1 MLKQINKV
9 KISIEEG
16 VDERKQMFK
25 FLNLIPL
32 SVVTVLLYGGSLFAQ
47 TLPESNPTDNQDNI
61 APQPVSPSAN
71 PLLFP
76 TAPGEVNVEEV
87 TPISLEKALEI
98 GLRNNKALQTAREEL
113 EKTRAQ
119 LREAQAALFPNID
132 FTTQLEYGSS
142 AAIALQ
148 NIRAGIANDNF
159 NDISTDTSEISGT
172 IELTYDIFDG
182 GNRGA
187 TIRRERTNLN
197 SSQLNVETVL
207 EDTRFNIVKDYYD
220 LQNADAQVAIAQGAV
235 EDANQSLRDAQLR
248 EQAGLGTRFDVLQA
262 EVDLA
267 NASQDLTKA
276 IADQRRAR
284 RKLAETLSLGQTAEL
299 SAGDQIKQV
308 GEWPYTLDDSI
319 VLAFKNR
326 AELESLLLDREIA
339 TADKQIALSE
349 MYPTLTFF
357 ANYNFLDDDL
367 GDNIS
372 VEDGQAVGGRLRW
385 RLFDGG
391 RSLARARQADQDLA
405 IAETRFAQQRNEIR
419 FQVETAYYDL
429 ISNKDNI
436 GTAQTG
442 VVTAEERLRLA
453 RLRFQAGVGTQTE
466 VIDAQRDLTRARG
479 NLLQAVIGY
488 NQSLN
493 SLERAVSNLPD
504 NLLFKLP

>member
-1 MLKQINKV
+1 MLKLINKV

-16 VDERKQMFK
+16 VDEWKQMFK

-32 SVVTVLLYGGSLFAQ
+32 SVVTVLVYGSSVIAQ
-47 TLPESNPTDNQDNI
+47 TWPEDNEDNTLET
-61 APQPVSPSAN
+61 VSPSAN

-76 TAPGEVNVEEV
+76 TAPEEVNVEEV
-87 TPISLEKALEI
+87 TPISLERALEI
-98 GLRNNKALQTAREEL
+98 GLRNNRALQIAREEL
-113 EKTRAQ
+113 EKTRAE
-119 LREAQAALFPNID
+119 LSAAQAALFPNID
-132 FTTQLEYGSS
+132 FTSQADYSNS
-142 AAIALQ
+142 AATSIQ
-148 NIRAGIANDNF
+148 NIRFGSNRPEETGNV
-159 NDISTDTSEISGT
+159 TGT
-172 IELTYDIFDG
+172 VELTYDIFDG
-182 GNRGA
+182 GNRSGN
-187 TIRRERTNLN
+187 IRRERIRLN

-207 EDTRFNIVKDYYD
+207 EETRFNIVNDYYE
-220 LQNADAQVAIAQGAV
+220 LQNADAQVSIAQGAV

-267 NASQDLTKA
+267 NASQELTRA
-276 IADQRRAR
+276 IAEQRTAR
-284 RKLAETLSLGQTAEL
+284 GKLAETLSLGQTAQL
-299 SAGDQIKQV
+299 SAGDQIRQV
-308 GEWPYTLDDSI
+308 GEWPYTLEDSI

-326 AELESLLLDREIA
+326 AELESLLLQREIA
-339 TADKQIALSE
+339 TADKQIALSQ

-357 ANYNFLDDDL
+357 TNYNFLDDDL
-367 GDNIS
+367 GDDIS
-372 VEDGQAVGGRLRW
+372 VEDGYAVGGRLRW

-391 RSLARARQADQDLA
+391 RSLALARQADQDLA
-405 IAETRFAQQRNEIR
+405 IAETTFAQQRNKIR
-419 FQVETAYYDL
+419 FEVEAAYYDL

-436 GTAQTG
+436 STAQTG

-466 VIDAQRDLTRARG
+466 VIDAQRDLTQARG